1 MAKKQILNYQTSFN
15 KTLTDKDQIIKKK
28 ADEDYGNGLIGY
40 GEAIEV
46 PQGCWELRIS
56 RTHFGP

>member
-1 MAKKQILNYQTSFN
+1 MERKQILNYQTSFS
-15 KTLTDKDQIIKKK
+15 KTDKDHVIKKK

-46 PQGCWELRIS
+46 PQGIWELRIS
-56 RTHFGP
+56 RTRFGP

>member
-1 MAKKQILNYQTSFN
+1 MNYQTSFS
-15 KTLTDKDQIIKKK
+15 KTDKDHVIKKK

-46 PQGCWELRIS
+46 PQGIWELRIS
-56 RTHFGP
+56 RTRFGP